1 MWVTPVAG
9 AKTDEW
15 EEWTKLFEDLFLLS
29 ESKHGSEI
37 LTFGRDEIFPS
48 LLIVEDLSA
57 GDEISVSL
65 ESERHAFGSATIL
78 TLEFSDS
85 EDESFDEWLEL
96 VEETDEEDD
105 LHISCNSFIM
115 VILSFDN
122 GRFFL
127 WKGKWN

>member
-1 MWVTPVAG
+1 M
-9 AKTDEW
+9 
-15 EEWTKLFEDLFLLS
+15 LS

-48 LLIVEDLSA
+48 LFIVEDLSA
-57 GDEISVSL
+57 GDETFVSL
-65 ESERHAFGSATIL
+65 ESERHAFGGATIS

-115 VILSFDN
+115 AILSFDN
-122 GRFFL
+122 AEKTKREAL
-127 WKGKWN
+127 KW